1 MGKYQR
7 YDKRKRDERPWKIHP
22 IWRGI
27 GCFMILLL
35 PLMSYAAAVAIVQAG
50 LIDLPKELDQS
61 YVLPNIITIPYLNSS
76 FSSPIQGQIT
86 YSVIFYFFVFLLLS
100 IGLLSVVYGYMYRI
114 MGPPRYNALDSPPVK
129 SPQRRRYY

>member
-1 MGKYQR
+1 MGKYQK

-22 IWRGI
+22 VWRGI

-61 YVLPNIITIPYLNSS
+61 YVLPKIITIPYLNSS
-76 FSSPIQGQIT
+76 FTSPIQGQIT

-114 MGPPRYNALDSPPVK
+114 MGPPRYTALDSPPVK

>member
-76 FSSPIQGQIT
+76 FTSPIQGQIT
-86 YSVIFYFFVFLLLS
+86 YSVIFYFFVFLFLS

-129 SPQRRRYY
+129 SPQRRRYH

>member
-1 MGKYQR
+1 MGKYHR
-7 YDKRKRDERPWKIHP
+7 YDKRKRDERPWNIHP

-35 PLMSYAAAVAIVQAG
+35 PLMSYAAAVTIVQAH

-61 YVLPNIITIPYLNSS
+61 YVLPNIIAIPFLNSNLT
-76 FSSPIQGQIT
+76 SPIQGQIT
-86 YSVIFYFFVFLLLS
+86 YSVIFYFFVFLVLS

-114 MGPPRYNALDSPPVK
+114 MGPPRYTALDSPPIK
-129 SPQRRRYY
+129 SPPRRRYR

>member
-1 MGKYQR
+1 MGKYHK
-7 YDKRKRDERPWKIHP
+7 YDKRKRDERLWKIHP
-22 IWRGI
+22 VWRGI

-114 MGPPRYNALDSPPVK
+114 MGPPRYTALDSPPVK

>member
-1 MGKYQR
+1 MGKYHR
-7 YDKRKRDERPWKIHP
+7 YDKRNRDERPWKIHP
-22 IWRGI
+22 VWRGI

-61 YVLPNIITIPYLNSS
+61 YVLPNIIAIPYLNSS
-76 FSSPIQGQIT
+76 FTSPIQGQIT
-86 YSVIFYFFVFLLLS
+86 YSVIFYFFVFLFLS

-114 MGPPRYNALDSPPVK
+114 MGPPRYTALDSPPVK

>member
-61 YVLPNIITIPYLNSS
+61 YVLPNIITIPFLNSS

-86 YSVIFYFFVFLLLS
+86 YSVIFYFFVFLFLS
-100 IGLLSVVYGYMYRI
+100 IGLLSVVYGYMYRT
-114 MGPPRYNALDSPPVK
+114 MGPPRYTALDSPPVK
-129 SPQRRRYY
+129 TPPRRRYR

>member
-1 MGKYQR
+1 MGKYQK

-22 IWRGI
+22 VWRGI

-50 LIDLPKELDQS
+50 LIDLPRELDQS

-76 FSSPIQGQIT
+76 FTSPIQGQIT

-114 MGPPRYNALDSPPVK
+114 MGPPRYTALDSPPVK
-129 SPQRRRYY
+129 SPPRRRYH